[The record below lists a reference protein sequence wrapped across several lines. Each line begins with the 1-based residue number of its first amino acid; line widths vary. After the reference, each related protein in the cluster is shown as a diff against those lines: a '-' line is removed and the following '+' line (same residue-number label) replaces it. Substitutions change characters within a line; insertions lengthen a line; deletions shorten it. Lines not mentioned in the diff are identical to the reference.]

1 MAPVI
6 SFQDRGHGM
15 TTERRTMAFFMR
27 ALPNS
32 ASMAWAEFFCA
43 SPKSARRAI
52 RRTLDTLVR

>member
-27 ALPNS
+27 APNG
-32 ASMAWAEFFCA
+32 ATWNILGGV
-43 SPKSARRAI
+43 ARQISQIAHDLQSDRQ
-52 RRTLDTLVR
+52 